1 MSGAA
6 MLVIKKPTGNKVC
19 AIKTVAGEGG
29 RLRPRKDTPQIHP
42 PTQLPPRSSLSSLLY
57 HAAVVYTED
66 TAGEQ
71 HI

>member
-29 RLRPRKDTPQIHP
+29 RLPPRKDTPQIHP
-42 PTQLPPRSSLSSLLY
+42 PTQLPPRSSLSSLDS
-57 HAAVVYTED
+57 TC
-66 TAGEQ
+66 GSRS
-71 HI
+71 